1 MFDEEGII
9 DHIIELEEAIRDWER
24 YKKIPLEALST
35 DRDKRNMVLHALL
48 IAIQS
53 TIDIANHIIAEQK
66 FSRPNTYR
74 ESFEILAN
82 ENIITP
88 DLSNQL
94 ANLVGFR
101 NVLIHIYLKLNMEIV
116 HSILQNDLPS
126 IKSFLK
132 IIKGFMKKSKTK

>member
-9 DHIIELEEAIRDWER
+9 DHIIELEEALKDWER
-24 YKKIPLEALST
+24 YKKISLEDLST
-35 DRDKRNMVLHALL
+35 DRDKKNMVLHALL

-66 FSRPNTYR
+66 FARPTTYR

-82 ENIITP
+82 EKILSP

-94 ANLVGFR
+94 ADLAGFR
-101 NVLIHIYLKLNMEIV
+101 NVLVHIYLKINLEIV
-116 HSILQNDLPS
+116 HGILQNDLPPV
-126 IKSFLK
+126 KSFLK
-132 IIKGFMKKSKTK
+132 IVKSLIKIQ